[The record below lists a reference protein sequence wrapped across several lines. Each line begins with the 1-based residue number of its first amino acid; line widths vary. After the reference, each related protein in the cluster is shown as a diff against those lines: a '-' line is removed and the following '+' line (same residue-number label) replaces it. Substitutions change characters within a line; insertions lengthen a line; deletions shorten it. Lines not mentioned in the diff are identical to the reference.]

1 MATVSRSLARHWL
14 LGTLVVFSAIFGYT
28 NSPLY
33 GADATPT
40 PNVST
45 VPKPSLF
52 FTPTPTVTPIIVIV
66 TRAAA
71 TTIATSPNQSNE
83 ANAPATPVAPATNA
97 PAQSGQP
104 PAAAPATGNSSS
116 LTAPTLAPVANGWTG
131 VSTAPLPLYQ
141 LPALTA
147 PLLETLPAQV
157 TVTLL
162 GRNSTGEWLVVC
174 CSRQQQAG
182 WVLATALQVTLTG
195 AQTLADLPVL
205 AADAV
210 VDTLPVTTTGT
221 TTGTTTVEASSLT
234 LQVQG
239 APALIWP
246 GAVRQLQLVLTN
258 PSMRPLTQLQVRYH
272 LPPKVTLVN
281 ATLDQPGATV
291 INSPTAQGLL
301 VLMRWPQLLPGS
313 RAVVALTLRV
323 DRDVP
328 NGTFLD
334 NQIDVQSSDGTTA
347 STTFTLVLPPNDLPR
362 FPAP

>member
-52 FTPTPTVTPIIVIV
+52 FTATPTVTPVIVIV
-66 TRAAA
+66 TRAPA
-71 TTIATSPNQSNE
+71 TTVATAPNQPNQ

-104 PAAAPATGNSSS
+104 PAAASVNVIGAPA
-116 LTAPTLAPVANGWTG
+116 AVANGWTG

-141 LPALTA
+141 LPTLTG
-147 PLLETLPAQV
+147 PLLDTLPAQV

-162 GRNSTGEWLVVC
+162 GRNPTAAWLLIC
-174 CSRQQQAG
+174 CSRQQQNG
-182 WVLATALQVTLTG
+182 WVPATALQVTLRGTH
-195 AQTLADLPVL
+195 TLADLPVL
-205 AADAV
+205 AADSI
-210 VDTLPVTTTGT
+210 VDTPTVTSTVTNT
-221 TTGTTTVEASSLT
+221 VTNPIPNSVEAPALT

-239 APALIWP
+239 TPALIWP

-258 PSMRPLTQLQVRYH
+258 PSTRPLTQLQVRYH
-272 LPPKVTLVN
+272 LPPLVTLVN

-291 INSPTAQGLL
+291 INSPTAQGVL

-323 DRDVP
+323 ARDAP

-347 STTFTLVLPPNDLPR
+347 STTFTLVLPPNDLPH

>member
-1 MATVSRSLARHWL
+1 MATVSRFLARHWL

-52 FTPTPTVTPIIVIV
+52 FTPTPTITPVIVIL

-71 TTIATSPNQSNE
+71 TTVATAPNQPNE
-83 ANAPATPVAPATNA
+83 ANAPATPVAPATNIA
-97 PAQSGQP
+97 PQSGQP
-104 PAAAPATGNSSS
+104 PAAAPATGSSSS
-116 LTAPTLAPVANGWTG
+116 LSALTTAPVVNGWTG

-141 LPALTA
+141 LPNLTA
-147 PLLETLPAQV
+147 PLLDTLPAQV

-162 GRNSTGEWLVVC
+162 GRNPTGEWLVIC

-182 WVLATALQVTLTG
+182 WVLATALQVPLTG
-195 AQTLADLPVL
+195 TQSLADLPVL
-205 AADAV
+205 AAAI
-210 VDTLPVTTTGT
+210 VDTLPVTN
-221 TTGTTTVEASSLT
+221 TVTSTVTNRVETPALT
-234 LQVQG
+234 LEVQG
-239 APALIWP
+239 AATLIWP

-258 PSMRPLTQLQVRYH
+258 PSARPLAQLQLRYH

-291 INSPTAQGLL
+291 INSPTAQGVLL
-301 VLMRWPQLLPGS
+301 FMRWPQLLPES
-313 RAVVALTLRV
+313 SAVVTLALQV

-334 NQIDVQSSDGTTA
+334 NQIDIQSSDGPTA
-347 STTFTLVLPPNDLPR
+347 RATFTLVLPPTDLPH

>member
-52 FTPTPTVTPIIVIV
+52 FTPTPTVTPIIVIL

-71 TTIATSPNQSNE
+71 TTVATSPNQPNE
-83 ANAPATPVAPATNA
+83 ASAPATPVAPATNA

-104 PAAAPATGNSSS
+104 PAAAPAAGSSS
-116 LTAPTLAPVANGWTG
+116 SVVAPTTALVANGWTG

-141 LPALTA
+141 LPDLTA
-147 PLLETLPAQV
+147 PLLDTLPAQV

-162 GRNSTGEWLVVC
+162 GRNPSGTWLVIC

-182 WVLATALQVTLTG
+182 WVLATALQVPLTG

-205 AADAV
+205 AADAI
-210 VDTLPVTTTGT
+210 VDTRPVTNTVTTIVG
-221 TTGTTTVEASSLT
+221 APSLT

-246 GAVRQLQLVLTN
+246 GAIRQLQLVLTN
-258 PSMRPLTQLQVRYH
+258 PSTRPLTQLQLRYH

-301 VLMRWPQLLPGS
+301 VSMRWPQLLPGS

-334 NQIDVQSSDGTTA
+334 NQVDVQSSDGTTA
-347 STTFTLVLPPNDLPR
+347 STTFTLVLPPNDLPH